1 MARKLG
7 RLALPLVFWLAVWA
21 LAARLAA
28 AESVLGGEL
37 LLPAPRTV
45 LSALLTLAGTAAFW
59 QTALLSLARMALG
72 LVLGCALGALL
83 AVLTARSRGWD
94 ALFSPAVKVVRAAP
108 VASFILLVLLWV
120 ERGWVSVVIAALMV
134 LPVLWASVRQGIEG
148 TDPKLLEL
156 ARCYGF
162 DRWKTLRLVWLP
174 SIKPAFTA
182 GLATAMGL
190 AWKAGVAAEVLCQP
204 KRAIGTEIYR
214 SKWTLDTPGLFAWT
228 LVVVLLSLA
237 MESLVKRLLK
247 RGSNP

>member
-72 LVLGCALGALL
+72 LVLGCALGSLL
-83 AVLTARSRGWD
+83 AVLTARNRGWD
-94 ALFSPAVKVVRAAP
+94 ALFSPAVKVIRAAP

-237 MESLVKRLLK
+237 METLVKRLLK

>member
-1 MARKLG
+1 MARNLG
-7 RLALPLVFWLAVWA
+7 RIALPPVFWLAVWA

-28 AESVLGGEL
+28 AESALGGEL
-37 LLPAPRTV
+37 LLPSPRAV
-45 LSALLTLAGTAAFW
+45 FSALLALAGTAAFW

-72 LVLGCALGALL
+72 LILGCALGSLL

-94 ALFSPAVKVVRAAP
+94 ALFSPAVKVIRAAP

-156 ARCYGF
+156 ARCYRF

-174 SIKPAFTA
+174 SVKPAFTA

-237 MESLVKRLLK
+237 MEALVKRLLK
-247 RGSNP
+247 RGSTP